1 MMQKIID
8 GNRHTWQNNCVALN
22 QAIGFDSLNNV
33 ASKPPQRASAFKT
46 TEYRS
51 GISYACN
58 PPVLPF
64 YGKQGRKALR
74 LLVSRCQSVNPPFV
88 SRLAFDSVSAG
99 LLNQREKADSMN
111 PTASIGVSV
120 RRPRAVRKGFSN
132 PLCLHTLRIFPTFS
146 QASRF
151 TQQRLHRRPDYRLA
165 IQQTAADTWAVCRV
179 IGGAV

>member
-8 GNRHTWQNNCVALN
+8 GNRRTWQNNCVALN
-22 QAIGFDSLNNV
+22 QAAKIRSLE
-33 ASKPPQRASAFKT
+33 T
-46 TEYRS
+46 TRQVSRFTECQAHPKRYF
-51 GISYACN
+51 YACISLDLPFLN
-58 PPVLPF
+58 GGQGQGGFMPDGIVLPL
-64 YGKQGRKALR
+64 LR
-74 LLVSRCQSVNPPFV
+74 TLPFV
-88 SRLAFDSVSAG
+88 CRLAFDSVSAG

-151 TQQRLHRRPDYRLA
+151 TQQRLHRSPDYR
-165 IQQTAADTWAVCRV
+165 
-179 IGGAV
+179 

>member
-8 GNRHTWQNNCVALN
+8 GNRRNWQNNCVALN
-22 QAIGFDSLNNV
+22 QAAKIRSLE
-33 ASKPPQRASAFKT
+33 T
-46 TEYRS
+46 TWQVSRFTECQAHPKRCF
-51 GISYACN
+51 YACISLD
-58 PPVLPF
+58 LPF
-64 YGKQGRKALR
+64 LNGGQGQGGFMPDGITLPLLR
-74 LLVSRCQSVNPPFV
+74 TLPFV
-88 SRLAFDSVSAG
+88 RRHAFRSAKRLFE
-99 LLNQREKADSMN
+99 NQREKADSMN

-151 TQQRLHRRPDYRLA
+151 TQQRLHRRPAYRLA

-179 IGGAV
+179 IGGGVV